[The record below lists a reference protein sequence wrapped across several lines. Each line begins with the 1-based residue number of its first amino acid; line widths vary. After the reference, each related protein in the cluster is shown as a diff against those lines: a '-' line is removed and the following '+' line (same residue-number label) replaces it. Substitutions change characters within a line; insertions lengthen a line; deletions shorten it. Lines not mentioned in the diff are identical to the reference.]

1 MSANAT
7 LDTKMNEV
15 VEHLSGELQQIRT
28 GRAQPSLVENLLVE
42 AYGSMTPLK
51 GVASISTPEPRAILI
66 SPWDKGLT
74 KAIEKAIQSSDLGL
88 NPTVTS
94 EQIRLNIP
102 ELTAERREELIKVI
116 HTKEE
121 AARVS
126 LRNIREEFLK
136 GIKQDVADK
145 KSSEDEL
152 ERAKKEAQTVI
163 DAHNKKIED
172 LVEKKSEQIR
182 TI

>member
-1 MSANAT
+1 MSVNPA
-7 LDTKMNEV
+7 LEKKMNEV
-15 VEHLSGELQQIRT
+15 VEHLNGELQQIRT
-28 GRAQPSLVENLLVE
+28 GRAQPSLVENLSVE

-51 GVASISTPEPRAILI
+51 GVASISTPEPRVILI

-74 KAIEKAIQSSDLGL
+74 KAIEKAVQTSDLGL

-94 EQIRLNIP
+94 EQVRLNIP

-116 HTKEE
+116 NTKAE

-126 LRNIREEFLK
+126 LRNIREDFLK
-136 GIKQDVADK
+136 QIKQDVADK

-152 ERAKKEAQTVI
+152 DRSKKEAQTVI
-163 DAHNKKIED
+163 DAHNKSIEE